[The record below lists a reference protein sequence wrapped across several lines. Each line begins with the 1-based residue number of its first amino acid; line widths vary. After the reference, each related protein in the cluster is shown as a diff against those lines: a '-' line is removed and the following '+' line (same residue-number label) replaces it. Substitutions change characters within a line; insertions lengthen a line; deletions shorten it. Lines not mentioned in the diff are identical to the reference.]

1 MTKRLKLRQE
11 LIKGELKMQNN
22 EIVMY
27 EKPSATIKP
36 YRNDYIVNV
45 GEKQFSLKRNDDFG
59 MLQKKDGSNITTKP
73 TLFKSGAHK
82 ILTAFGLTY
91 LSEITDSCKL
101 HDKGYF
107 YYEVKTTA
115 YFNGQAV
122 RSGLG
127 CANTSES
134 ANGNASGYN
143 TANSMLKKAE
153 KRSEVDLAIKLADA
167 SGWFTADLEDTE
179 NDKRA
184 GQLMHDDDPITAKQV
199 KRIFA
204 IAGTNEITVE
214 KAKELLASWGF
225 ASTKDIK
232 QSQYDDVCDKLE
244 KYRK

>member
-1 MTKRLKLRQE
+1 MQE
-11 LIKGELKMQNN
+11 N
-22 EIVMY
+22 EVVIY
-27 EKPSATIKP
+27 DKPSASITP
-36 YRNDYIVNV
+36 YRNNYIVDIGGQN
-45 GEKQFSLKRNDDFG
+45 FTLKRNEDFG
-59 MLQKKDGSNITTKP
+59 MLQRKDGSNITTKP

-91 LSEITDSCKL
+91 LNEITDSCKM

-115 YFNGQAV
+115 YYNGQAV
-122 RSGLG
+122 RSGFG

-134 ANGNASGYN
+134 ANGTASGYN

-167 SGWFTADLEDTE
+167 SAWFNADLEDTE

-184 GQLMHDDDPITAKQV
+184 GQILHDDDAITPKQK

-204 IAGTNEITVE
+204 IAATNEITVE
-214 KAKELLASWGF
+214 KAKQLLVSWGF
-225 ASTKDIK
+225 ASTNDIRQKD
-232 QSQYDDVCDKLE
+232 YDEICEKLE
-244 KYRK
+244 KYGK